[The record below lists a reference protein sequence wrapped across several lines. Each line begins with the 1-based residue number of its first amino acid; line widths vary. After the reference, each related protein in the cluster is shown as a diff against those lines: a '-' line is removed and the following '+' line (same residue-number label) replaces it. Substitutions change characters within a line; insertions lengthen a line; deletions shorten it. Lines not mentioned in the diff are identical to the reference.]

1 MAFYF
6 ECSAVFEICIVLVYS
21 VVIVSYLLC
30 FLVFLILLIFV
41 RQGIDNQKAHNV
53 YYV

>member
-1 MAFYF
+1 MNAVRVFFVAFYF

-30 FLVFLILLIFV
+30 FLVFDF
-41 RQGIDNQKAHNV
+41 IDICAPGHR
-53 YYV
+53 

>member
-30 FLVFLILLIFV
+30 FLVFDF
-41 RQGIDNQKAHNV
+41 IDICAPGHR
-53 YYV
+53 